1 MRHFARYLTATA
13 LVLTVPTVALA
24 QAPDVSKILADTRQA
39 LGGSKLDQVQSLAI
53 EGRSTTVTPAGA
65 RTTEFEMALQLPDK
79 FMRRDVLAA
88 MGNMSVYRVSGF
100 NGPDGLIHEIDRP
113 PQLAGGGGGG
123 RVLIGTGPSN
133 PAIMGADLTPEQR
146 EAQRHE
152 LLLASK
158 QEYARLAL
166 GMFAAA
172 PVVFPLEF
180 SYAGEAESPEG
191 TAHVLDVK
199 GEGGFAARL
208 FIDTKTHLPLMLTWM
223 DKEPLS
229 MTMGGA
235 GGGMAGMGGGGRG
248 GVSVQG
254 GAGMSAAD
262 LEKLKQEMAERM
274 KEAEANRRIVEFHVY
289 YGDFKTVSGVKL
301 PHRLQFSIDGEPSRE
316 MQFDRVRMNA
326 RIDQRKFQ
334 VTK

>member
-1 MRHFARYLTATA
+1 MRRLARLAA
-13 LVLTVPTVALA
+13 IAVLAAPVGISA
-24 QAPDVSKILADTRQA
+24 QPPDASKILADTRQA
-39 LGGSKLDQVQSLAI
+39 LGGGKLDQVQSLAI

-79 FMRRDVLAA
+79 YMRRDVLAA

-100 NGPDGLIHEIDRP
+100 NGPDGLINEIDRP
-113 PQLAGGGGGG
+113 PQLAGGGG

-133 PAIMGADLTPEQR
+133 PAAMGADLTPEQR
-146 EAQRHE
+146 EEQRRG
-152 LLLASK
+152 LLLSTR

-166 GMFAAA
+166 GLFGAA
-172 PVVFPLEF
+172 PAVYPLEF
-180 SYAGEAESPEG
+180 SYAGEAESPDG

-199 GEGGFAARL
+199 GEGDFAARL

-223 DKEPLS
+223 DKEPLQ
-229 MTMGGA
+229 MTM

-248 GVSVQG
+248 GMVVQG
-254 GAGMSAAD
+254 GGGMSAAD
-262 LEKLKQEMAERM
+262 LEKLKQEVAERM
-274 KEAEANRRIVEFHVY
+274 KEAEANRRVVEFHVY

-316 MQFDRVRMNA
+316 MQFDRVRVNA